1 MRMRSL
7 LHMDC
12 ERRSGAGLA
21 FFCAPR
27 FLILAALAGLVG
39 CGDDLK
45 SANQTLYGNA
55 AEVGAYRRQVEPV
68 ITAVNDIE
76 MEWQSTAVGAS
87 GEATAANLATAF
99 ERLKPRLLQAL
110 EDFERIE
117 APPLLAPLHRDIR
130 RLIILRLEAFDALL
144 AGWNDA
150 DEAAAE
156 VLYEAAEGKLR
167 LANELIPR
175 LNRELQ
181 QVDMALL
188 AVADSNPVAASKG
201 AGVGVAFR

>member
-1 MRMRSL
+1 MRSS

-27 FLILAALAGLVG
+27 FFILAVLAGLVG
-39 CGDDLK
+39 CGGDGK
-45 SANQTLYGNA
+45 GANETPYGSA

-76 MEWQSTAVGAS
+76 MDWQGTAVGAS
-87 GEATAANLATAF
+87 GEATAANLARAF

-110 EDFERIE
+110 EDFEHIE

-144 AGWNDA
+144 AGWNGA

-156 VLYEAAEGKLR
+156 VLYEAVEEKLR
-167 LANELIPR
+167 LANELVPR

-188 AVADSNPVAASKG
+188 AAADGNPVAASKG
-201 AGVGVAFR
+201 AGVGVIFR